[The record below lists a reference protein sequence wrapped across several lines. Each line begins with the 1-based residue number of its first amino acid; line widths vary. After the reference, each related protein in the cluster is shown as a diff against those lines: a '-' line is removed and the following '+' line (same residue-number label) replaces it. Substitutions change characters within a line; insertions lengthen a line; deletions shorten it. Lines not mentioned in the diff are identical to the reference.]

1 MHISANVSERAKEP
15 PNIGVSVVILA
26 LGPSDLDGRADN
38 LPAANTVS
46 GTAPDIHATASR
58 TDTASFTGAVSAT
71 EASNGIDHTASRTS
85 NGDAVPTLRI
95 PLVRRIRQPFL
106 GDWALPGG
114 DLQGGRS
121 LDYAAEKALRSTTS
135 LHPQYLEQ
143 LYTFGDPSRSHGGLP
158 MVSIVYWA
166 LIGETEA
173 KDFREAQNVRWFPVN
188 QLPPLAFDHKDII
201 EYALTRVRNKIEY
214 SDIATRLVGSEFTL
228 SQLRNVYEAIYGRK
242 LDAPNFRRRMLST
255 GMVEP
260 TGKKLARG
268 AHRPAC
274 LYRYVAHAGTGKS
287 AKSAKSTKPAKPAK
301 SEQPG
306 HTGDTGTA
314 HGTTATPR

>member
-1 MHISANVSERAKEP
+1 MRISANVSERAKEP

-38 LPAANTVS
+38 LPAANTAS

-260 TGKKLARG
+260 TGEKLARG

-274 LYRYVAHAGTGKS
+274 LYRYVAHTGTG
-287 AKSAKSTKPAKPAK
+287 KSTKPAK
-301 SEQPG
+301 SGQPG

>member
-1 MHISANVSERAKEP
+1 MRISANVSERAKEP
-15 PNIGVSVVILA
+15 PNIGVSVVSLA
-26 LGPSDLDGRADN
+26 LGPSDMDAHGSLSAPAGAD
-38 LPAANTVS
+38 AS
-46 GTAPDIHATASR
+46 GN
-58 TDTASFTGAVSAT
+58 DT
-71 EASNGIDHTASRTS
+71 I
-85 NGDAVPTLRI
+85 PTLRI

-121 LDYAAEKALRSTTS
+121 LEFAAEQALRSTTS

-173 KDFREAQNVRWFPVN
+173 KDFHEAQNVRWFPVN

-201 EYALTRVRNKIEY
+201 DYALTRVRNKIEY

-242 LDAPNFRRRMLST
+242 LDPPNFRRRMLST

-260 TGKKLARG
+260 TGEKLARG
-268 AHRPAC
+268 AHRPAS
-274 LYRYVAHAGTGKS
+274 LYRYAAHPGTS
-287 AKSAKSTKPAKPAK
+287 KPQNA
-301 SEQPG
+301 
-306 HTGDTGTA
+306 TA
-314 HGTTATPR
+314 RQ

>member
-1 MHISANVSERAKEP
+1 MRISANVSERAKEP

-26 LGPSDLDGRADN
+26 LGPSDLDGRADD
-38 LPAANTVS
+38 LPTANTVS
-46 GTAPDIHATASR
+46 GTTSDTHATASHTGTAST
-58 TDTASFTGAVSAT
+58 TDTANAA
-71 EASNGIDHTASRTS
+71 EAGNGVGHTAGRTS

-121 LDYAAEKALRSTTS
+121 LEYAAEKALRSTTS

-173 KDFREAQNVRWFPVN
+173 KDFRAAQNVRWFPVN

-260 TGKKLARG
+260 TGEKLARG

-274 LYRYVAHAGTGKS
+274 LYRYVAHTGTGKS
-287 AKSAKSTKPAKPAK
+287 AKSAKSG
-301 SEQPG
+301 QPG
-306 HTGDTGTA
+306 HTSDTGTA
-314 HGTTATPR
+314 HGTTTNPR

>member
-1 MHISANVSERAKEP
+1 MRISANVSERAKEP

-26 LGPSDLDGRADN
+26 LGPSDMDAHGSLSAPAGAD
-38 LPAANTVS
+38 
-46 GTAPDIHATASR
+46 ASDN
-58 TDTASFTGAVSAT
+58 DT
-71 EASNGIDHTASRTS
+71 I
-85 NGDAVPTLRI
+85 PTLRI

-114 DLQGGRS
+114 NLQGGRS
-121 LDYAAEKALRSTTS
+121 LEFAAEQALRSTTS

-173 KDFREAQNVRWFPVN
+173 KDFHEAQNVRWFPVN

-201 EYALTRVRNKIEY
+201 DYALTRVRNKIEY

-260 TGKKLARG
+260 TGEKLARG

-274 LYRYVAHAGTGKS
+274 LYRYVAHTGTGNS
-287 AKSAKSTKPAKPAK
+287 AQSTKPAKPG
-301 SEQPG
+301 SRDIPTIPTQR
-306 HTGDTGTA
+306 TA
-314 HGTTATPR
+314 QQ

>member
-1 MHISANVSERAKEP
+1 MRMSANVSERAKEP

-26 LGPSDLDGRADN
+26 LGPSDLDGRTDGDTDE
-38 LPAANTVS
+38 PAA
-46 GTAPDIHATASR
+46 
-58 TDTASFTGAVSAT
+58 TDT
-71 EASNGIDHTASRTS
+71 
-85 NGDAVPTLRI
+85 VPTLRI

-121 LDYAAEKALRSTTS
+121 LEFAAEQALRSTTS

-260 TGKKLARG
+260 TGEKLARG
-268 AHRPAC
+268 AHRPAS

-287 AKSAKSTKPAKPAK
+287 AKSTKSAKPAK
-301 SEQPG
+301 SGQPG
-306 HTGDTGTA
+306 HTGDTDTA

>member
-38 LPAANTVS
+38 LPAANTAS

-58 TDTASFTGAVSAT
+58 TD
-71 EASNGIDHTASRTS
+71 TASRTS

-121 LDYAAEKALRSTTS
+121 LEYAAEKALRSTTS

-143 LYTFGDPSRSHGGLP
+143 LYTFGNPSRSHGGLP

-201 EYALTRVRNKIEY
+201 EYSLTRVRNKIEY

-260 TGKKLARG
+260 TGEKLARG

-287 AKSAKSTKPAKPAK
+287 ATSAKPAK
-301 SEQPG
+301 SGQPG

-314 HGTTATPR
+314 HSTTATPR

>member
-1 MHISANVSERAKEP
+1 MRISANVSERAKEP

-38 LPAANTVS
+38 LQTADTVS
-46 GTAPDIHATASR
+46 GTATASDTHATASH
-58 TDTASFTGAVSAT
+58 TNTANTA

-121 LDYAAEKALRSTTS
+121 LEYAAEKALRSTTS

-260 TGKKLARG
+260 TGEKLARG

-274 LYRYVAHAGTGKS
+274 LYRYVAHTGTG
-287 AKSAKSTKPAKPAK
+287 KSAKSTKPAKPG
-301 SEQPG
+301 SRDIPTIPTQR
-306 HTGDTGTA
+306 TA
-314 HGTTATPR
+314 QQ

>member
-1 MHISANVSERAKEP
+1 MRISANVSERAKEP

-26 LGPSDLDGRADN
+26 LGPSDMDAHGSLSASAGAD
-38 LPAANTVS
+38 AS
-46 GTAPDIHATASR
+46 GN
-58 TDTASFTGAVSAT
+58 DT
-71 EASNGIDHTASRTS
+71 I
-85 NGDAVPTLRI
+85 PTLRL

-121 LDYAAEKALRSTTS
+121 LEFAAEQALRSTTS

-173 KDFREAQNVRWFPVN
+173 KDFHEAQNVRWFPVN

-201 EYALTRVRNKIEY
+201 DYALTRVRNKIEY
-214 SDIATRLVGSEFTL
+214 SDIAT
-228 SQLRNVYEAIYGRK
+228 
-242 LDAPNFRRRMLST
+242 
-255 GMVEP
+255 
-260 TGKKLARG
+260 
-268 AHRPAC
+268 
-274 LYRYVAHAGTGKS
+274 
-287 AKSAKSTKPAKPAK
+287 
-301 SEQPG
+301 
-306 HTGDTGTA
+306 
-314 HGTTATPR
+314 

>member
-1 MHISANVSERAKEP
+1 MRISANVSERAKEP

-26 LGPSDLDGRADN
+26 LGPSDMDAHGSLSAPAGAD
-38 LPAANTVS
+38 
-46 GTAPDIHATASR
+46 ASVN
-58 TDTASFTGAVSAT
+58 DT
-71 EASNGIDHTASRTS
+71 I
-85 NGDAVPTLRI
+85 PTLRI

-121 LDYAAEKALRSTTS
+121 LEYAAEKALRSTTS

-260 TGKKLARG
+260 TGEKLARG

-274 LYRYVAHAGTGKS
+274 LYRYVAHTGTG
-287 AKSAKSTKPAKPAK
+287 KSTKPAKPAK
-301 SEQPG
+301 PVKSGQPG
-306 HTGDTGTA
+306 HTDDTDTA
-314 HGTTATPR
+314 HGTTVTPR

>member
-1 MHISANVSERAKEP
+1 MRISANVSERAKEP

-26 LGPSDLDGRADN
+26 LGPSDLDGRADD
-38 LPAANTVS
+38 LPTANTVS
-46 GTAPDIHATASR
+46 GTTSDAPTTTSH
-58 TDTASFTGAVSAT
+58 TDTASTTAT
-71 EASNGIDHTASRTS
+71 ANAAEAGNGVGHTAGRTS
-85 NGDAVPTLRI
+85 NGDAIPTLRI

-121 LDYAAEKALRSTTS
+121 LEYAAEKALRSTTS

-260 TGKKLARG
+260 TGEKLARG

-274 LYRYVAHAGTGKS
+274 LYRYVAHAGTGKTGKT
-287 AKSAKSTKPAKPAK
+287 AKHGG
-301 SEQPG
+301 PG
-306 HTGDTGTA
+306 HGSDTGTTQ
-314 HGTTATPR
+314 GTAADSR

>member
-1 MHISANVSERAKEP
+1 MATKETGDQPGKGAAMRMSANVSERAKEP

-26 LGPSDLDGRADN
+26 LGPSDLDGRTNDPSTTGTTSAVTDS
-38 LPAANTVS
+38 LSAAS
-46 GTAPDIHATASR
+46 TAETGNGVGRTTSR
-58 TDTASFTGAVSAT
+58 
-71 EASNGIDHTASRTS
+71 IP
-85 NGDAVPTLRI
+85 NGDTVPTLRI

-121 LDYAAEKALRSTTS
+121 LEYAAEKALRSTTS

-143 LYTFGDPSRSHGGLP
+143 LYTFGNPSRSHGGLP

-260 TGKKLARG
+260 TGEKLARG

-287 AKSAKSTKPAKPAK
+287 ATSAKPAK
-301 SEQPG
+301 SGQPG

>member
-1 MHISANVSERAKEP
+1 MRISANVSERAKEP

-26 LGPSDLDGRADN
+26 LGPSDLYGRADN
-38 LPAANTVS
+38 LQTADTVS
-46 GTAPDIHATASR
+46 GTATASDTHATASR
-58 TDTASFTGAVSAT
+58 TNTANTA

-121 LDYAAEKALRSTTS
+121 LEYAAEKALRSTTS

-188 QLPPLAFDHKDII
+188 QLPPLAFDHEDII

-260 TGKKLARG
+260 TGEKLARG

-287 AKSAKSTKPAKPAK
+287 AKSTKPAK
-301 SEQPG
+301 SGQPG
-306 HTGDTGTA
+306 HTDDTDTA
-314 HGTTATPR
+314 HGTTVTPR

>member
-1 MHISANVSERAKEP
+1 M
-15 PNIGVSVVILA
+15 
-26 LGPSDLDGRADN
+26 
-38 LPAANTVS
+38 
-46 GTAPDIHATASR
+46 
-58 TDTASFTGAVSAT
+58 
-71 EASNGIDHTASRTS
+71 
-85 NGDAVPTLRI
+85 
-95 PLVRRIRQPFL
+95 VRRIRQPFL

-121 LDYAAEKALRSTTS
+121 LEYAAEKALRSTTS

-260 TGKKLARG
+260 TGEKLARG

-274 LYRYVAHAGTGKS
+274 LYRYVAHTGTG
-287 AKSAKSTKPAKPAK
+287 KSAKSTKPAKPG
-301 SEQPG
+301 SRDIPTIPTQR
-306 HTGDTGTA
+306 TA
-314 HGTTATPR
+314 QQ

>member
-58 TDTASFTGAVSAT
+58 TDTAS
-71 EASNGIDHTASRTS
+71 RTS

-121 LDYAAEKALRSTTS
+121 LEYAAEKALRSTTS

-143 LYTFGDPSRSHGGLP
+143 LYTFGNPSRSHGGLP

-260 TGKKLARG
+260 TGEKLARG

-287 AKSAKSTKPAKPAK
+287 ATSTKPAK
-301 SEQPG
+301 SGQPG